1 MQKNIALP
9 EKTFSRGFP
18 ATVTSQLNV
27 SFLMKVSAWFILS
40 ISLSAQLLIA
50 NTGHGQSSVDKKIT
64 LELRNESLRSALNTI
79 GKLSGL
85 RMAYPLEQVS
95 RYKHIN
101 LSKDTRPI
109 EQILSIILSNTG
121 LSFRQETNTILIFRK
136 EIADLPAVTDEKTG
150 ADLTQDKPVNHII
163 SGTVKDEKG
172 TPIAGASVI
181 VSGSSMGTS
190 TNADGYFEL
199 NVPDNA
205 DSLVISTVGFEEMR
219 VSISGKKKIAVS
231 LILQGKNNLNEV
243 VVVGYGSQKRATLT
257 GAISTVAGKQ
267 LSDLPVS
274 NLSTALAGRVPG
286 MTVLSSATVPGA
298 ASSITI
304 RGLGTFNNT
313 EALYVVDG
321 IVRDQAGMDGLD
333 PNEVESISVL
343 KDAASAAVYGSRAA
357 NGVILV
363 TTKRG
368 NSQKPVVSY
377 KASLGSESPTRTVK
391 LMNAYQNT
399 QFNNDAIYV
408 MDGYN
413 QTAAEADPR
422 YFSPDEVD
430 YFKTHS
436 YNWLK
441 ELSRDG
447 VLSQHNLS
455 VNGGSEN
462 IKYFMSA
469 GYFNENG
476 NFSNLGYKRYNIR
489 SNVDAKIS
497 KDLTVSL
504 TMDGNIKKS
513 NRPWWTYDLQY
524 PNSLVNALPDL
535 YHGFQQMSPYFPM
548 YIGGKPVGN
557 SAYGNFNTWHPG
569 EVLNNEGYIRG
580 DLKTYNG
587 IIALEYKVP
596 FISGLKIK
604 GSYSY
609 NYNSTV
615 DKTLYKPYTVYNFAT
630 TGDHSHIL
638 TDQVVGSHVVS
649 QEPYSSLSEDMGQ
662 TNTYQLDLYLNYDKE
677 FGRHHI
683 SATVVYE
690 QSEGNYN
697 YFSGQKQN
705 LLTPA
710 IDQLY
715 IASSDP
721 SLTSFSGN
729 ANETGRLSYVGRL
742 NYDYAGKY
750 IIETAFRYDGSQI
763 FPPGKRWGFFPSA
776 AAAWRMSEE
785 SFFKDN
791 VNWVSNLKL
800 RGSLGLLGNDA
811 VSPFQYQESYN
822 VNNGPYFGAATNA
835 IASSLYPNP
844 NITWEKTRSVNL
856 GLDAGFL
863 SNALTVQVD
872 YFTRHTYDMLLA
884 RQKTVPVTFGFTLP
898 YENYGIVD
906 VKGWEA
912 AVGYSGRAG
921 KDFSY
926 SIRANVGYSKSK
938 VTKIDE
944 SPGTP
949 SYLSK
954 IGRPLNV
961 ITGYV
966 NTGMIRTT
974 ADQGKKLTLQGYPTD
989 LGTLSYADLYG
1000 PNGGA
1005 PDGVVNGNDQVILS
1019 DKADP
1024 RYNYGLTLSGS
1035 WKNFSVDIFFQGIGG
1050 WDKLIT
1056 NDGTY
1061 AFWANHWSPSNP
1073 NAAFPRAYYADGTNV
1088 PSSFW
1093 LRDASFLRLK
1103 NANVSYNLPKR
1114 LLGNGPISNVRI
1126 FFTGTNL
1133 FLLFDK
1139 MKYMDPE
1146 ASSLGYYPIMKNFTG
1161 GINVSF

>member
-1 MQKNIALP
+1 MQKSIAMP
-9 EKTFSRGFP
+9 EKTFLRIFP
-18 ATVTSQLNV
+18 AIRLFQINA
-27 SFLMKVSAWFILS
+27 SFLMKVSAWLLLS
-40 ISLSAQLLIA
+40 VSLSAQLLIA

-64 LELRNESLRSALNTI
+64 LELRDESLRTALNTI

-101 LSKDTRPI
+101 LSRDTRPI

-121 LSFRQETNTILIFRK
+121 LSFRQDANTILIFKK
-136 EIADLPAVTDEKTG
+136 EITELPPSPDENTADLSPG
-150 ADLTQDKPVNHII
+150 KPVNRPI
-163 SGTVKDEKG
+163 SGTIRDDKG
-172 TPIAGASVI
+172 NPIAGASVI
-181 VSGSSMGTS
+181 LQNSNLGTS
-190 TNADGYFEL
+190 TNAEGFFEL
-199 NVPDNA
+199 NVPDNV
-205 DSLVISTVGFEEMR
+205 DSLVISMVGFEEIR
-219 VSISGKKKIAVS
+219 VGISGKAKISVA
-231 LILQGKNNLNEV
+231 LARQDKNNMNEV
-243 VVVGYGSQKRATLT
+243 VVVGYGSQKKATLT
-257 GAISTVAGKQ
+257 GAVSTVSGKA
-267 LSDLPVS
+267 LADLPVS

-286 MTVLSSATVPGA
+286 MTILSSATVPGA
-298 ASSITI
+298 AASITI

-313 EALYVVDG
+313 QALYVVDG
-321 IVRDQAGMDGLD
+321 VVRDQSGMDGLD

-343 KDAASAAVYGSRAA
+343 KDAASAAVYGSRAS

-368 NSQKPVVSY
+368 SSQKPVVSY
-377 KASLGSESPTRTVK
+377 KASVGSESPTRTVK
-391 LMNAYQNT
+391 LMNAYENT
-399 QFNNDAIYV
+399 QFNNDAIYA
-408 MDGYN
+408 MDGYD
-413 QTAAEADPR
+413 QTAAQNDPR
-422 YFSPDEVD
+422 YFTPDEVD

-436 YNWLK
+436 YNWLHD
-441 ELSRDG
+441 LSKNG
-447 VLSQHNLS
+447 ILSQHNLS

-497 KDLTVSL
+497 RDLTVSL
-504 TMDGNIKKS
+504 TLDGNIKKS
-513 NRPWWTYDLQY
+513 NRPWWNYDYYYTL
-524 PNSLVNALPDL
+524 NALPDL
-535 YHGFQQMSPYFPM
+535 YHGIQQSSPYFPM

-557 SAYGNFNTWHPG
+557 AANGNFNTWHPG
-569 EVLNNEGYIRG
+569 EVMNDEGYIRSN
-580 DLKTYNG
+580 LKTYNG

-596 FISGLKIK
+596 FVSGLKIK

-615 DKTLYKPYTVYNFAT
+615 DKTLYKPYTVYDFAT
-630 TGDHSHIL
+630 TGNHSHIV
-638 TDQVVGSHVVS
+638 TDKIIGSHVIS
-649 QEPYSSLSEDMGQ
+649 QQAYSSLSEDMGE
-662 TNTYQLDLYLNYDKE
+662 TNTYQLDLYLNYDKD

-683 SATVVYE
+683 SAMAVYE

-697 YFSGQKQN
+697 YFGGQKQN

-721 SLTSFSGN
+721 NLTSFAGN

-750 IIETAFRYDGSQI
+750 IIETAFRYDGSLI

-785 SFFKDN
+785 SFFKNN
-791 VNWVSNLKL
+791 VNWVSNLKI
-800 RGSLGLLGNDA
+800 RGSVGLLGNDA
-811 VSPFQYQESYN
+811 VDPFQYQESYS
-822 VNNGPYFGAATNA
+822 VGNGPYFGSGTNA
-835 IASSLYPNP
+835 IYSSVYPNP
-844 NITWEKTRSVNL
+844 NITWERTRSVNI

-863 SNALTVQVD
+863 SNAFTVQVD

-884 RQKTVPVTFGFTLP
+884 RQKTVPATFGFTLP
-898 YENYGIVD
+898 KENYGIVD

-912 AVGYSGRAG
+912 SAGYNGRAG
-921 KDFSY
+921 RDFTY

-938 VTKIDE
+938 VTKIDV

-949 SYLSK
+949 SYLSP
-954 IGRPLNV
+954 IGRPLNLL
-961 ITGYV
+961 TGYV
-966 NTGMIRTT
+966 STGIIRTT
-974 ADQGKKLTLQGYPTD
+974 ADQGKKLTLQGYPTA

-1005 PDGVVNGNDQVILS
+1005 PDGIVNANDQVILS

-1024 RYNYGLTLSGS
+1024 RYNYGLTLSGTWRS
-1035 WKNFSVDIFFQGIGG
+1035 FSVDIFFQGIGG

-1061 AFWANHWSPSNP
+1061 AFWKDHWSPSNP

-1093 LRDASFLRLK
+1093 LRNASFLRLK
-1103 NANVSYNLPKR
+1103 NENVSYTLPKR
-1114 LLGNGPISNVRI
+1114 LLGNGAISNVRI

>member
-1 MQKNIALP
+1 
-9 EKTFSRGFP
+9 
-18 ATVTSQLNV
+18 
-27 SFLMKVSAWFILS
+27 MKVSAWLILS
-40 ISLSAQLLIA
+40 VSLSAQLLIA
-50 NTGHGQSSVDKKIT
+50 NTGRGQSSLDKKIT
-64 LELRNESLRSALNTI
+64 LELRDESLRTALNTI
-79 GKLSGL
+79 GKISGL

-101 LSKDTRPI
+101 LAKDTRPI
-109 EQILSIILSNTG
+109 EQILSMILANTG
-121 LSFRQETNTILIFRK
+121 LAFRQDANTILIFKK
-136 EIADLPAVTDEKTG
+136 ELAALPIPDAG
-150 ADLTQDKPVNHII
+150 I
-163 SGTVKDEKG
+163 SGDPLDIKPLARPVTGTVRDDKG
-172 TPIAGASVI
+172 NPVSGASVI
-181 VSGSSMGTS
+181 VQNSSLGTS
-190 TNADGYFEL
+190 TNTEGAFSINL
-199 NVPDNA
+199 PDNA
-205 DSLVISTVGFEEMR
+205 DSLVISAVGFEEFH
-219 VSISGKKKIAVS
+219 ISTAGKTKIAIT
-231 LILQGKNNLNEV
+231 LARQDKNNMNEV
-243 VVVGYGSQKRATLT
+243 VVVGYGSQKKATLT
-257 GAISTVAGKQ
+257 GAVSTVSGRT
-267 LSDLPVS
+267 LTDLPVS

-286 MTVLSSATVPGA
+286 MTVVSSATVPGA
-298 ASSITI
+298 AASITI

-313 EALYVVDG
+313 QALYVVDG
-321 IVRDQAGMDGLD
+321 IVRDQSGMDGLD
-333 PNEVESISVL
+333 PNEVESVSVL
-343 KDAASAAVYGSRAA
+343 KDAASAAVYGSRAS

-368 NSQKPVVSY
+368 SSQKPVVNY
-377 KASLGSESPTRTVK
+377 KASVGSESPTRTVK
-391 LMNAYQNT
+391 LLNAYQNT
-399 QFNNDAIYV
+399 QFNNDAIYA
-408 MDGYN
+408 MDGYDL
-413 QTAAEADPR
+413 TAAQNDPR
-422 YFSPDEVD
+422 YFTPDEVD

-436 YNWLK
+436 YNYLK
-441 ELSRDG
+441 DLTKNGLLD
-447 VLSQHNLS
+447 QHNLS
-455 VNGGSEN
+455 VNGGSDN

-469 GYFNENG
+469 GYFDEKG

-513 NRPWWTYDLQY
+513 DRPWWTYDFNYGL
-524 PNSLVNALPDL
+524 NALPDL
-535 YHGFQQMSPYFPM
+535 YHGIQQSSPYFPM
-548 YIGGKPVGN
+548 YINGKPVGN
-557 SAYGNFNTWHPG
+557 AANGNFNTWHPG
-569 EVLNNEGYIRG
+569 EVMNDEGYIRG
-580 DLKTYNG
+580 NQKTYNG

-609 NYNSTV
+609 NYNSAV
-615 DKTLYKPYTVYNFAT
+615 NKTLYKPYTVYDFAT
-630 TGDHSHIL
+630 TGDHSHIV
-638 TDQVVGSHVVS
+638 TDNIIGSHVIS
-649 QEPYSSLSEDMGQ
+649 QQAYSSLSEDMGE
-662 TNTYQLDLYLNYDKE
+662 TNSYQLDLYLNYDKD

-683 SATVVYE
+683 SATAVYE
-690 QSEGNYN
+690 QSEGTYN
-697 YFSGQKQN
+697 YFNGQKQD

-721 SLTSFSGN
+721 NLTSFYGN
-729 ANETGRLSYVGRL
+729 ASETGRLSYVGRL

-750 IIETAFRYDGSQI
+750 IIETAFRYDGSLI

-785 SFFKDN
+785 SFFKN
-791 VNWVSNLKL
+791 NINWVSNLKL
-800 RGSLGLLGNDA
+800 RGSVGLLGNDA
-811 VSPFQYQESYN
+811 VNPFQYEESYS
-822 VNNGPYFGAATNA
+822 VGSGPIFGSATNA
-835 IASSLYPNP
+835 IYSSVYPNP
-844 NITWEKTRSVNL
+844 NITWERTRSVNL

-863 SNALTVQVD
+863 SNALSVQID

-884 RQKTVPVTFGFTLP
+884 RQKTVPATFGFTLP
-898 YENYGIVD
+898 YENYGVVD

-912 AVGYSGRAG
+912 SAGYNGHPG

-938 VTKIDE
+938 VTKIDV
-944 SPGTP
+944 SAGTP
-949 SYLSK
+949 SYLSP
-954 IGRPLNV
+954 IGRPLNL

-966 NTGMIRTT
+966 NTGIIRTA

-1000 PNGGA
+1000 PNGAA
-1005 PDGVVNGNDQVILS
+1005 PDGIVNGNDQVILS

-1024 RYNYGLTLSGS
+1024 RYNYGLTLGGS

-1061 AFWANHWSPSNP
+1061 AFWSNHWTPTNT
-1073 NAAFPRAYYADGTNV
+1073 NAAFPRAFYADGTNV

-1103 NANVSYNLPKR
+1103 NANISYTLPKQ
-1114 LLGNGPISNVRI
+1114 LLGHGPISNVRF

>member
-18 ATVTSQLNV
+18 APVLSQLNV
-27 SFLMKVSAWFILS
+27 SFLMKVSAWFILL

-50 NTGHGQSSVDKKIT
+50 NTGRGQTSGDKKIT
-64 LELRNESLRSALNTI
+64 LELRDESLRTALNTI

-85 RMAYPLEQVS
+85 RMAYPLEQVA

-101 LSKDTRPI
+101 LTKDTRPI
-109 EQILSIILSNTG
+109 DQILNIILANTG
-121 LSFRQETNTILIFRK
+121 LAFRQETNTIMIFRK
-136 EIADLPAVTDEKTG
+136 EETAPPPVEEKAAADPVS
-150 ADLTQDKPVNHII
+150 DKPVPHLI
-163 SGTVKDEKG
+163 SGTVKDDKG
-172 TPIAGASVI
+172 NPVAGASV
-181 VSGSSMGTS
+181 VLQNSTLGTS
-190 TNADGYFEL
+190 TNTEGYFEL

-205 DSLVISTVGFEEMR
+205 DSLVISVIGFEEMH
-219 VSISGKKKIAVS
+219 VSITGKKS
-231 LILQGKNNLNEV
+231 LSISLHRQDKANMNEV
-243 VVVGYGSQKRATLT
+243 VVVGYGTQKRSTLT
-257 GAISTVAGKQ
+257 GAVSTVSGKA
-267 LSDLPVS
+267 LTDLPVS
-274 NLSTALAGRVPG
+274 NLSSALAGRVPG

-298 ASSITI
+298 AASITI

-313 EALYVVDG
+313 QALYVVDG

-333 PNEVESISVL
+333 PNEVESVTVL
-343 KDAASAAVYGSRAA
+343 KDAASAAVYGARAS

-368 NSQKPVVSY
+368 SSQKPVVSY

-391 LMNAYQNT
+391 LMNAFQNT
-399 QFNNDAIYV
+399 QFNNDAIYAA
-408 MDGYN
+408 DGYD
-413 QTAAEADPR
+413 QTAAAADPR
-422 YFSPDEVD
+422 YFTPDEVD

-441 ELSRDG
+441 DLSKNG

-469 GYFNENG
+469 GYFDENG

-497 KDLTVSL
+497 RDLSVSL

-513 NRPWWTYDLQY
+513 FRPWWTYDNNY
-524 PNSLVNALPDL
+524 AINALPDL
-535 YHGFQQMSPYFPM
+535 YHGIQQTSPYFPM
-548 YIGGKPVGN
+548 YIDGKPVGN
-557 SAYGNFNTWHPG
+557 AANGNFNTWHPG
-569 EVLNNEGYIRG
+569 EVMNDEGYIHTNA
-580 DLKTYNG
+580 KTYNG
-587 IIALEYKVP
+587 IIALEYRVP
-596 FISGLKIK
+596 FVSGLKIK

-615 DKTLYKPYTVYNFAT
+615 DKTLYKPYTVYDFAT

-638 TDQVVGSHVVS
+638 TDQVIGSHVIS
-649 QEPYSSLSEDMGQ
+649 QQAYSSLAEDMGE
-662 TNTYQLDLYLNYDKE
+662 TNTYQLDLFLNYDKE
-677 FGRHHI
+677 FGRHHV
-683 SATVVYE
+683 SATMVYE

-697 YFSGQKQN
+697 YFNGQKQN
-705 LLTPA
+705 LLTPT

-721 SLTSFSGN
+721 ALTSFNGN
-729 ANETGRLSYVGRL
+729 ANETGRLSYVGRV

-750 IIETAFRYDGSQI
+750 IIESAFRYDGSDI

-776 AAAWRMSEE
+776 AVAWRVSEE
-785 SFFKDN
+785 SFFRDN
-791 VNWVSNLKL
+791 VRAVSNLKL
-800 RGSLGLLGNDA
+800 RASLGLLGNDA
-811 VSPFQYQESYN
+811 VNPFQYQESYS
-822 VNNGPYFGAATNA
+822 VNNGPYFGSATSA
-835 IASSLYPNP
+835 IASTLYPNP
-844 NITWEKTRSVNL
+844 NITWERTRSMNL
-856 GLDAGFL
+856 GIDAGFL
-863 SNALTVQVD
+863 SNALTIQAD

-884 RQKTVPVTFGFTLP
+884 RQKTVPTTFGFQLP

-912 AVGYSGRAG
+912 SAAYNGHAGRDFTYSV
-921 KDFSY
+921 
-926 SIRANVGYSKSK
+926 RANIGYSKSK
-938 VTKIDE
+938 VTKIDV

-949 SYLSK
+949 SYLSP
-954 IGRPLNV
+954 IGRPLNL

-966 NTGMIRTT
+966 NTGIIRNTD
-974 ADQGKKLTLQGYPTD
+974 DQNKKLTIQGQPTS
-989 LGTLSYADLYG
+989 LGVLSYADLYG
-1000 PNGGA
+1000 PNGAA
-1005 PDGVVNGNDQVILS
+1005 PDGIVNGNDQVILS

-1061 AFWANHWSPSNP
+1061 AFWTNHWSPTNP
-1073 NAAFPRAYYADGTNV
+1073 NAAFPRAFYADGTNV
-1088 PSSFW
+1088 ASSFW

-1103 NANVSYNLPKR
+1103 NANVSYTIPKR
-1114 LLGNGPISNVRI
+1114 VFGNTPISNVRI